1 MYDACSD
8 GEVFRVYVVM
18 PLLPAFEG
26 EVGTSS
32 GAAIQVV
39 MHWNYMSISRGGK
52 SLLERLAAESEY
64 ISRVVTKT
72 LVLLLTISVL

>member
-1 MYDACSD
+1 M
-8 GEVFRVYVVM
+8 YVVM

-52 SLLERLAAESEY
+52 SLLERLAAESECIIMIKLY
-64 ISRVVTKT
+64 CHFLNTHYMLNWNVVWR
-72 LVLLLTISVL
+72 